1 MNPSV
6 SIPFTQMILSWIL
19 LGVLLAWMLL
29 FAFLAFR
36 PHKKMERRESADL
49 PTPSGAFPIITSRP
63 SLALSASPV
72 EVAIGN
78 VPAASSE
85 QSGDVGAAPVA

>member
-6 SIPFTQMILSWIL
+6 SIPFTQMILSWTL

-36 PHKKMERRESADL
+36 PHKVERREAADL
-49 PTPSGAFPIITSRP
+49 PTPSGTFPIIVSRTP
-63 SLALSASPV
+63 LALSATPV

-78 VPAASSE
+78 GSVSINE
-85 QSGDVGAAPVA
+85 QNDDVGATPVA